1 MSIYPLLK
9 IGIISDTH
17 DDLNSVDKAISIFN
31 REKVSLVVHAGD
43 FIFPGVVERF
53 RELKSSKL
61 VGVLGNNDGEKLGL
75 LKKFEEIGGELKRS
89 DLGEI
94 QDDDNKNLRIAV
106 YHGTDQNLREAAIQ
120 SGTYDVF
127 IHGHTHVKRWAQ
139 KRIKIYD
146 KEKEI
151 VVLNPGTS
159 NRNFPTFPATGA
171 GWNEDKPTILI
182 YDTITKE
189 ARFLLLSEDGRE
201 LSSEELANLE
211 QAGRLQRE

>member
-1 MSIYPLLK
+1 MK

-17 DDLNSVDKAISIFN
+17 DDLNSVDRAISIFN
-31 REKVSLVVHAGD
+31 REKVSRVIHAGD

-53 RELKSSKL
+53 RKLESAKL
-61 VGVLGNNDGEKLGL
+61 VGVLGNNDGEKFGL

-94 QDDDNKNLRIAV
+94 EDDDNKDVRIAV

-120 SGTYDVF
+120 SGIYDVF

-139 KRIKIYD
+139 KLIKISD
-146 KEKEI
+146 KEKKI
-151 VVLNPGTS
+151 LALNPGTAHH
-159 NRNFPTFPATGA
+159 NFPTFPPVGE
-171 GWNEDKPTILI
+171 GWNEDQPTVII

-189 ARFLLLSEDGRE
+189 SRFFLLLEYGQE
-201 LSSEELANLE
+201 LSSDELGKLE
-211 QAGRLQRE
+211 QLGRLQTE

>member
-1 MSIYPLLK
+1 MK

-17 DDLNSVDKAISIFN
+17 DDLNGVNKAISIFN

-53 RELKSSKL
+53 RGLESAKL

-75 LKKFEEIGGELKRS
+75 LKKFEEIGGELKRT

-94 QDDDNKNLRIAV
+94 EDNDNKNLRIAV
-106 YHGTDQNLREAAIQ
+106 YHGTDQGLREAAIQ
-120 SGTYDVF
+120 SGVYDVF
-127 IHGHTHVKRWAQ
+127 IHGHTHVKRWAR
-139 KRIKIYD
+139 KRIRIFD
-146 KEKEI
+146 KEKETI
-151 VVLNPGTS
+151 VLNPGTS
-159 NRNFPTFPATGA
+159 NSNFPTFPVRGA
-171 GWNEDKPTILI
+171 GWNEDNPTILI

-201 LSSEELANLE
+201 LSSEELRNLE

>member
-1 MSIYPLLK
+1 LQSTLLK

-17 DDLNSVDKAISIFN
+17 DDLNSIDKAISIFN
-31 REKVSLVVHAGD
+31 REKVSRVVHAGD

-53 RELKSSKL
+53 RGLESAKL

-94 QDDDNKNLRIAV
+94 EDDDNKTLKIAV

-120 SGTYDVF
+120 SGIYDVF
-127 IHGHTHVKRWAQ
+127 IHGHTHVKRWTQ
-139 KRIKIYD
+139 KRIRISD
-146 KEKEI
+146 KEKKI
-151 VVLNPGTS
+151 VVLNPGTAH
-159 NRNFPTFPATGA
+159 RNFPTFPSSGA
-171 GWNEDKPTILI
+171 GWNEDKPTVII
-182 YDTITKE
+182 YDTKTE
-189 ARFLLLSEDGRE
+189 ESRFLLLSEDGRE
-201 LSSEELANLE
+201 LSSEELENLE